1 MQKKTCLHMSV
12 YNLCKLWKTW
22 ARAVH
27 NRGKSL
33 GKNICG
39 NVNKPGAK
47 FPPGKTA

>member
-33 GKNICG
+33 GKARKG
-39 NVNKPGAK
+39 M
-47 FPPGKTA
+47 